1 MTATI
6 SAAVLGLVNAALQVV
21 VAFGVNLTDNQN
33 AAITALVNAVLIV
46 SALVY
51 ELVRK
56 QSPVAPAAP
65 PTAGTGG

>member
-56 QSPVAPAAP
+56 QSPAAPAAP

>member
-56 QSPVAPAAP
+56 QSPAAPAAP
-65 PTAGTGG
+65 PPAAPGG